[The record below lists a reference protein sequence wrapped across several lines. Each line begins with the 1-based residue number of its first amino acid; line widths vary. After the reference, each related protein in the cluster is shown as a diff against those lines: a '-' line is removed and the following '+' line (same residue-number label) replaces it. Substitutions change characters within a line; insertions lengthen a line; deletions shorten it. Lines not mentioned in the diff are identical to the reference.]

1 MGQSVFDKPPVSVTS
16 MGGKVDQSVF
26 DKPPVS
32 VTSMGGKVDQ
42 SVFDKPPVSVTSMGG
57 KVDQS
62 VFDKPPVSVATAGR
76 TVPTAAAPKTP
87 ALPPLVPT
95 SDLSPTGSDKRQET
109 GNISAVPSCPTQPSK
124 PADRFSMGNRVTKAG
139 GLHGDKKTDQASLS
153 ETPPSTEDDAA
164 AALLYLILEAA
175 KSAPDQLTDPAASDL
190 AENKEPVQTDAAES
204 SDGGA
209 ETAESKDTVD
219 FPPLTPPPVEHTKP
233 KLAFARPQPAAKTKP
248 RKLPQIRV
256 RVTDECA
263 ARTKKTAETEEGE
276 ASSSAVGNGVTKT
289 QAATLYSIKKKL
301 QASPAPKIMA
311 PAPRVPA
318 KPRTSPRESRKTF
331 ISRRELSGKPSKL
344 LSDSGVTV
352 IATKTGSSQNAS
364 TDVKYVVKKQ
374 ESPTESKAS
383 LEFLDSSGTSQS
395 ADSEGS
401 LIKSFD
407 ELLGSNGNT
416 KSSGSSGF
424 MSAGDRFVSEKV
436 SSSEQMAP
444 EPKSETAISSSN
456 NSAKARSENASR
468 VPNARP
474 QSLSK
479 VPARVPCTSGS
490 EQTAPTRAASAVQA
504 KSSIKDFL
512 AAFSPAAE
520 KKEQGK
526 ERKGGAKSTSEDRKT
541 TLNHPVKPL
550 LSRLS
555 HNDNTVPSHKEES
568 LAKKSPSPDPFAS
581 LLDESILPDDD
592 SDKEKEAESTSTL
605 ASGPTFSSSLASSD
619 PWTLLLDEPGAKGT
633 SSAAAMEASSG
644 KVTQSALKVRGAGKD
659 DKSEGGLSATASA
672 SSSVIS
678 SSSWSRSLEVWFH
691 TRLFVPRHPLP
702 A

>member
-1 MGQSVFDKPPVSVTS
+1 
-16 MGGKVDQSVF
+16 MGGR
-26 DKPPVS
+26 
-32 VTSMGGKVDQ
+32 VDQ

-95 SDLSPTGSDKRQET
+95 SDLSPTGNDKRQET

-124 PADRFSMGNRVTKAG
+124 PADRFSMGKRVTKAG
-139 GLHGDKKTDQASLS
+139 GLHGDKKADQASLS

-289 QAATLYSIKKKL
+289 QAATLYSMKKKL
-301 QASPAPKIMA
+301 QASPAPKILA
-311 PAPRVPA
+311 PAPRVPT

-456 NSAKARSENASR
+456 SGAKARSENASR

-479 VPARVPCTSGS
+479 VPARVPCTSVPCTSGS

-526 ERKGGAKSTSEDRKT
+526 ERKGGAKSTSEDKKT

-555 HNDNTVPSHKEES
+555 HNDDAVPSRKEES
-568 LAKKSPSPDPFAS
+568 PAKKSPSPDPFAS

-592 SDKEKEAESTSTL
+592 SDMEKEAESTSTL

-633 SSAAAMEASSG
+633 SSASAMEASAG
-644 KVTQSALKVRGAGKD
+644 KVTQSALKVRGAGKEE
-659 DKSEGGLSATASA
+659 KSEGGLSSTASA
-672 SSSVIS
+672 SSSMIS
-678 SSSWSRSLEVWFH
+678 SSCLSRSLEVWFH
-691 TRLFVPRHPLP
+691 TRLFVPRHPVP

>member
-1 MGQSVFDKPPVSVTS
+1 MDQSVFDKPPVSVTSMGGKVDQSEFDKPPVSVTS

-32 VTSMGGKVDQ
+32 VNSMGGKVDQ
-42 SVFDKPPVSVTSMGG
+42 P
-57 KVDQS
+57 

-76 TVPTAAAPKTP
+76 TVPTTATPKTP

-95 SDLSPTGSDKRQET
+95 SDPSPTGSDKRQET
-109 GNISAVPSCPTQPSK
+109 GSAVISAVQSCPTRPSK
-124 PADRFSMGNRVTKAG
+124 PADQFSLGNRVTKAG
-139 GLHGDKKTDQASLS
+139 GFHGDKKADQASLS

-190 AENKEPVQTDAAES
+190 SENKEPVQTDAAES

-209 ETAESKDTVD
+209 EMADSKDTVD

-256 RVTDECA
+256 TVTDEGA
-263 ARTKKTAETEEGE
+263 ARAKKTAETEEGK
-276 ASSSAVGNGVTKT
+276 ARSGAVGNGAAKA

-301 QASPAPKIMA
+301 QASPAPKVLA
-311 PAPRVPA
+311 PAPRAPA

-383 LEFLDSSGTSQS
+383 VEFLDSSGTSQS

-407 ELLGSNGNT
+407 ELLGSNGST
-416 KSSGSSGF
+416 KSSGSSEF
-424 MSAGDRFVSEKV
+424 RFVSEKV

-444 EPKSETAISSSN
+444 QPKSETAISSSDS
-456 NSAKARSENASR
+456 SAKARSENASR
-468 VPNARP
+468 VPDARP

-479 VPARVPCTSGS
+479 VPARIPSTSGS
-490 EQTAPTRAASAVQA
+490 EQTTPTKAAGAVQA

-520 KKEQGK
+520 KKEQGL
-526 ERKGGAKSTSEDRKT
+526 ERQGSAKSMSEDKKT
-541 TLNHPVKPL
+541 ASNRPVKPL

-555 HNDNTVPSHKEES
+555 HSDDAVPSHREES
-568 LAKKSPSPDPFAS
+568 PAKKSPSPDPFAS

-592 SDKEKEAESTSTL
+592 GDKEKEAESTSTL

-633 SSAAAMEASSG
+633 SSAGAMEASAG
-644 KVTQSALKVRGAGKD
+644 KATQSALKVRGAGEEEKH
-659 DKSEGGLSATASA
+659 EGGLLSTASA
-672 SSSVIS
+672 SSSMIS
-678 SSSWSRSLEVWFH
+678 SSSLNRSLEVWFH
-691 TRLFVPRHPLP
+691 TRPFVPRHPVP